1 VAVGATARKA
11 RGLLWAIAKAG
22 LRLLFTLWVVM
33 SLSFALMML
42 LPSDPARIAAGPQAR
57 PADVAAI
64 RKEMGADLPARTRYA
79 NFWRGLLRR
88 RVSNETSCMTA
99 GPLALDLGR
108 SYQLRKPV
116 TCLLS
121 ERLPRTGMMAIST
134 SSLLLFSAPTFA
146 IGLTLQYV
154 FAHRLGLLPIDGYGD
169 TEVEH
174 AMAFVL
180 PALTLGLS
188 GSAYYIRVSREKLRT
203 ELTMQYARTARAK
216 GASNARTLIVHA
228 LRNILSPL
236 VTLAA
241 LDLGYLASGAVVT
254 ESIFRFPGIG
264 TLSVNALLDRDVPVL
279 NGVVMCTS
287 AAVVLASVLAEVAT
301 SLLDPRISRRS

>member
-1 VAVGATARKA
+1 
-11 RGLLWAIAKAG
+11 
-22 LRLLFTLWVVM
+22 
-33 SLSFALMML
+33 MML

-88 RVSNETSCMTA
+88 RMTNETSCMTA

-121 ERLPRTGMMAIST
+121 ERLPRTGMMAMLATMIAVSLGTALGALAASKKRWVDAAIST

-169 TEVEH
+169 TEVDH
-174 AMAFVL
+174 ALAFVL

-301 SLLDPRISRRS
+301 SLLDPRISRPS